1 MSDIDVMRRF
11 IGVRRLYGEAGL
23 QRLSSSHVAVVGIG
37 GVGSWAAEALARNA
51 VGQLTLI
58 DLDNV
63 AESNVNRQI
72 HALED
77 NFGKAKVTAMAER
90 ISVINP
96 RCQVNTVEEFITSD
110 NCLSLLRKVDFLV
123 DCTDDVSAKIAMIR
137 YSHQTHTPF
146 IVSGAAGGRLDPTAA
161 RVLDLSLVQ
170 GDKLLARVRQQLR
183 KLHHYPSGNGKAKP
197 RSMHVPCVF
206 SNEVVKKPEVSCEAD
221 AQSALTGLNCAGY
234 GSSVAVTATFGFVC
248 AQQAIQALLKSS
260 SN

>member
-11 IGVRRLYGEAGL
+11 SGVRRLYGDAGL
-23 QRLSSSHVAVVGIG
+23 QRLLSSHVAVVGIG

-51 VGQLTLI
+51 IGHLTLI

-72 HALED
+72 HALEE

-90 ISVINP
+90 IQSINP
-96 RCQVNTVEEFITSD
+96 ACLVNIVEEFITAD
-110 NCLSLLRKVDFLV
+110 NCSTLIPKVDYLL

-137 YSHQTHTPF
+137 YAHETSTPF
-146 IVSGAAGGRLDPTAA
+146 IVSGAAGGRLDPTTAK
-161 RVLDLSLVQ
+161 VLDLSLVQ

-183 KLHHYPSGNGKAKP
+183 KFHQYPAGNNVTKP
-197 RSMHVPCVF
+197 RSMRVSCVY
-206 SNEVVKKPEVSCEAD
+206 SNETVKKPEASCDTSNEG
-221 AQSALTGLNCAGY
+221 ALTGLNCAGY

-248 AQQAIQALLKSS
+248 AQQAIQTLVSSALT
-260 SN
+260 